1 MKYKVCELSNGMFA
15 VDAGRGEYFAKTLC
29 NTFEEAQ
36 ELAMIESARWHSEQI
51 DKIERQWNKHNKRED
66 ESIREWIS

>member
-15 VDAGRGEYFAKTLC
+15 VDAGRGQYFAKTLC

-36 ELAMIESARWHSEQI
+36 EQAMVQSAIWHSKQI
-51 DKIERQWNKHNKRED
+51 DKIERQWNKLNNRED